1 MSSLEEKEKEDLKSL
16 IINYRKK
23 SNGLNSFLL
32 NPTTLFNRS
41 QIAKIIEEYE
51 RKTGIGTN
59 RTHQEIIHRIKRL
72 EELLANI
79 YPPPAAQPA
88 PSSSRFALSPSF
100 SSGEAAAQPAP
111 SSSRFALSPS
121 FSSGEAPPSILSQVG
136 SQALVCESDDA
147 TLKELHLMRRTTFR
161 VISQID
167 ELIKKIGGGGQRA
180 APYPPKSPFQL
191 SSAGIKSSLFPFVQG
206 VQGVEILSDEQ
217 MAQRMAQK
225 KEQMRRVNI
234 FLENFLKE
242 YAADGMTN
250 LKIMEDAFQLFNSDD
265 DGTVGKKQFNNF
277 FAEYIR
283 TRTQK
288 KKDGN
293 FGGKLRYKKCFKT
306 KKCSHSY
313 KKHSKSKKYSK

>member
-1 MSSLEEKEKEDLKSL
+1 M
-16 IINYRKK
+16 
-23 SNGLNSFLL
+23 
-32 NPTTLFNRS
+32 
-41 QIAKIIEEYE
+41 
-51 RKTGIGTN
+51 
-59 RTHQEIIHRIKRL
+59 
-72 EELLANI
+72 
-79 YPPPAAQPA
+79 
-88 PSSSRFALSPSF
+88 
-100 SSGEAAAQPAP
+100 
-111 SSSRFALSPS
+111 
-121 FSSGEAPPSILSQVG
+121 
-136 SQALVCESDDA
+136 
-147 TLKELHLMRRTTFR
+147 
-161 VISQID
+161 
-167 ELIKKIGGGGQRA
+167 
-180 APYPPKSPFQL
+180 
-191 SSAGIKSSLFPFVQG
+191 FPFVQG

>member
-100 SSGEAAAQPAP
+100 SSGEA
-111 SSSRFALSPS
+111 
-121 FSSGEAPPSILSQVG
+121 PPSILSQVG

-167 ELIKKIGGGGQRA
+167 ELIKKIGGGGSERL
-180 APYPPKSPFQL
+180 PTHPK
-191 SSAGIKSSLFPFVQG
+191 V
-206 VQGVEILSDEQ
+206 
-217 MAQRMAQK
+217 
-225 KEQMRRVNI
+225 
-234 FLENFLKE
+234 
-242 YAADGMTN
+242 
-250 LKIMEDAFQLFNSDD
+250 
-265 DGTVGKKQFNNF
+265 
-277 FAEYIR
+277 
-283 TRTQK
+283 
-288 KKDGN
+288 
-293 FGGKLRYKKCFKT
+293 
-306 KKCSHSY
+306 HSN
-313 KKHSKSKKYSK
+313 

>member
-100 SSGEAAAQPAP
+100 SSGEA
-111 SSSRFALSPS
+111 
-121 FSSGEAPPSILSQVG
+121 PPSILSQVG
-136 SQALVCESDDA
+136 SQALVCESDDG